1 MEGPRP
7 KSCTVRYVS
16 TPTAARGSG
25 SRADMIAGRRT
36 TAKQVDRLIDQI
48 VDKAAAGLGVDGVS
62 EQDVRKLAD
71 LNSGAVS
78 NVVFT
83 QRKGKNGYDERQVD
97 YYLNSCV
104 QLLSR
109 LESFARVSDYV
120 GGGHESG
127 RQPAFVR

>member
-1 MEGPRP
+1 M
-7 KSCTVRYVS
+7 
-16 TPTAARGSG
+16 
-25 SRADMIAGRRT
+25 
-36 TAKQVDRLIDQI
+36 
-48 VDKAAAGLGVDGVS
+48 DKAAAGLGVDGVS

-127 RQPAFVR
+127 GSRRSSGARSA